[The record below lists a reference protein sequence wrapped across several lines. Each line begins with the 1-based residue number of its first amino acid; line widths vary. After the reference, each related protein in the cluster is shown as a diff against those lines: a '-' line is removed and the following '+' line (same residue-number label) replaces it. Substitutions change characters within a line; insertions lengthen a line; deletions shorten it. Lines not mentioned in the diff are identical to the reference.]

1 MLKVLRAGL
10 LCSVQDLGRDGL
22 THWGIS
28 PSGAADALLLRAGN
42 VLLGNPEGAAAVE
55 ITGWGGQYQFLSPA
69 IVTIAGDFSCKLG
82 NQPAPAFH
90 RLSLSAGAVVHVG
103 NARRGFRGY
112 LCVQGGIL
120 APELWGSRSAYL
132 PGGLGGW
139 QGRALRE
146 GDLLPYGSAQPLPN
160 PLPPDACW
168 TGDALPLDQAL
179 LRITVGQHAGM
190 LPPDTLRTLC
200 HDAWKVLPE
209 SNRMGLRLRHEGSG
223 SLAAGTIP
231 GGILSEGVPAG
242 SVQITPS
249 GEPILLGVD
258 AQTTGGYPIAACVI
272 SADLRLLGQLRP
284 GALVRFS
291 WVSLEEARNR
301 LMEQETRFYHW
312 KEGL

>member
-22 THWGIS
+22 SHWGIS
-28 PSGAADALLLRAGN
+28 PSGAADSLLLRAGN

-55 ITGWGGQYQFLSPA
+55 ITGWGGHYQFLSPA
-69 IVTIAGDFSCKLG
+69 SVTVAGDFACDVDS
-82 NQPAPAFH
+82 QPAPAFH
-90 RLSLSAGAVVHVG
+90 RLPLPAGAVLHVG

-120 APELWGSRSAYL
+120 APELWNSRSTYL

-139 QGRALRE
+139 HGRALQP
-146 GDLLPYGSAQPLPN
+146 GDLLPYGAAQPLPDS
-160 PLPPDACW
+160 LPPHACW
-168 TGDALPLDQAL
+168 TGDALPRNHAL
-179 LRITVGQHAGM
+179 LRVTPGQHADM
-190 LPPDTLRTLC
+190 LSPETLRALC
-200 HDAWKVLPE
+200 HHAWKVLPE
-209 SNRMGLRLRHEGSG
+209 SNRMGLRLRRQGYP
-223 SLAAGTIP
+223 SLAAENIP

-242 SVQITPS
+242 AVQITPS

-284 GALVRFS
+284 GALVHFS
-291 WVSLEEARNR
+291 WVSLEQARNL